1 MDKVKSVL
9 GYHPDW
15 TVKANREAERDRWSN
30 NSTFIVAAVGCAI
43 GLGNL
48 WRFPYLLYKHGG
60 AVFFIPYLLC
70 LFGLGIPMILLEF
83 TLGQVIQ
90 KGNVYVW
97 NALHPRLYGVGL
109 ATAFACYLI
118 VIYYN
123 VLISWALTLFFNSFY
138 NPLPWSVQRTTDE
151 AGLHKDCKD
160 MVISEE
166 FFYKDVL
173 GIVNEDCTYYDAFDS
188 MGNGSFFQWQI
199 FLSSMLT
206 WVICFFCVF

>member
-1 MDKVKSVL
+1 MDKVKSVM

-83 TLGQVIQ
+83 TQAVVEFVGDIADPVHQGLRQPCQQVRHR
-90 KGNVYVW
+90 KRAVTV
-97 NALHPRLYGVGL
+97 V
-109 ATAFACYLI
+109 
-118 VIYYN
+118 
-123 VLISWALTLFFNSFY
+123 
-138 NPLPWSVQRTTDE
+138 
-151 AGLHKDCKD
+151 
-160 MVISEE
+160 
-166 FFYKDVL
+166 
-173 GIVNEDCTYYDAFDS
+173 DAFTHVTD
-188 MGNGSFFQWQI
+188 
-199 FLSSMLT
+199 
-206 WVICFFCVF
+206 